1 MRKRKFKV
9 CEIRSWNNDS
19 MRFFGVIEVHCL
31 IATLWAM
38 PALGLKSAEQTFKPR
53 KQMKKS

>member
-1 MRKRKFKV
+1 
-9 CEIRSWNNDS
+9 